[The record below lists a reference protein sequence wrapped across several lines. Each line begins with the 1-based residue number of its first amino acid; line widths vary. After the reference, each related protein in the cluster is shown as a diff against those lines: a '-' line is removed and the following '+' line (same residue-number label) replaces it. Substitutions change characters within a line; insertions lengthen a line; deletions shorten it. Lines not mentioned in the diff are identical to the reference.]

1 MPQTKTNPP
10 TPHDIDARQRVIE
23 AARLEFM
30 KDGFRGA
37 SIDRIAA
44 TAGVAK
50 QTVYN
55 HFPSKNALYAETIRA
70 GIRVVVVKLDDANG
84 DVRQCLVSYGHALRA
99 KLLDSDG
106 LAWFR
111 TFIGDLPS
119 MPELGRIVL
128 REGPMET
135 LKHLAVFLAAAMDRG
150 ELRRDDPVFAADMFN
165 GMLLNSDRTACLF
178 AADNDVLVD
187 PTRVEKIV
195 DCFLRAY
202 RPD

>member
-1 MPQTKTNPP
+1 
-10 TPHDIDARQRVIE
+10 
-23 AARLEFM
+23 M

-50 QTVYN
+50 QTIYN
-55 HFPSKNALYAETIRA
+55 HFSGKEALFREMVRA
-70 GIRVVVVKLDDANG
+70 GTRVVVVKLDDSNG
-84 DVRQCLVSYGHALRA
+84 DLRQCLVSFGQALRGR
-99 KLLDSDG
+99 LLCPEG

-111 TFIGDLPS
+111 TFVGDLPA
-119 MPELGRIVL
+119 MPELGQIVL

-135 LKHLAVFLAAAMDRG
+135 IKHLAAFFAAAMERG
-150 ELRRDDPVFAADMFN
+150 ELRRDDPMFAAEMFT
-165 GMLLNSDRTACLF
+165 GMLLNSDRTAVMF
-178 AADNDVLVD
+178 AACNDVPVD
-187 PTRVEKIV
+187 PTRAEKIV